1 MNDINK
7 PFISVIYGPMFSGK
21 TTKLLELYNLYVKTY
36 GKDKCIAI
44 NYILDNRY
52 GENCIISHNKQ
63 FIECYCTKSMEEF
76 ITGETYNI
84 ILNAQY
90 IFINEA
96 QFFECIDKW
105 VLFLH
110 SNLNKTVI
118 LCGLDLDY
126 KRDSFGSMMNLLP
139 YASKIYP
146 LYGICQNTKTGI
158 CQNTKTGT
166 CENNNTSCIRA
177 SRYSHRLIN
186 NSEQIFIGSHEYIP
200 LCEDCYNIIN
210 Y

>member
-52 GENCIISHNKQ
+52 GENRIISHNKQ

-110 SNLNKTVI
+110 SNLKKTVI

-126 KRDSFGSMMNLLP
+126 KRDSFGTFMNLLP
-139 YASKIYP
+139 YASKIVP
-146 LYGICQNTKTGI
+146 LYG
-158 CQNTKTGT
+158 T
-166 CENNNTSCIRA
+166 CHNNNDCLSS
-177 SRYSHRLIN
+177 SRYSHCLIN
-186 NSEQIFIGSHEYIP
+186 NSEQIFIGTHEYIP
-200 LCEDCYNIIN
+200 LCEDCYNKIN
-210 Y
+210 

>member
-1 MNDINK
+1 MEINT

-21 TTKLLELYNLYVKTY
+21 TTKLLELYNLYVKMY

-52 GENCIISHNKQ
+52 GENRLTSHNKLS
-63 FIECYCTKSMEEF
+63 IECYSVKNIEEF

-96 QFFECIDKW
+96 QFFEDVDKW

-110 SNLNKTVI
+110 INLNKTVI

-126 KRDSFGSMMNLLP
+126 KRDSFGKMMNLLP
-139 YASKIYP
+139 YASKIYVMS
-146 LYGICQNTKTGI
+146 N
-158 CQNTKTGT
+158 
-166 CENNNTSCIRA
+166 SCHN
-177 SRYSHRLIN
+177 SNSKNGCNGVSKYSHRIVNNFDQVLIG
-186 NSEQIFIGSHEYIP
+186 IHEYIP
-200 LCEDCYNIIN
+200 LCEDCFNTLVH
-210 Y
+210 

>member
-1 MNDINK
+1 MEINT

-52 GENCIISHNKQ
+52 GENRVISHNKQ
-63 FIECYCTKSMEEF
+63 SIECYSVKNIEEF

-96 QFFECIDKW
+96 QFFEDVDKW

-110 SNLNKTVI
+110 INLNKTVI

-126 KRDSFGSMMNLLP
+126 KRDSFGKMMNLLP
-139 YASKIYP
+139 YASKIYVMSNS
-146 LYGICQNTKTGI
+146 C
-158 CQNTKTGT
+158 
-166 CENNNTSCIRA
+166 NNSKNGCNQP
-177 SRYSHRLIN
+177 SRYSHRIIN
-186 NSEQIFIGSHEYIP
+186 NEDQVLIGIHEYIP
-200 LCEDCYNIIN
+200 LCENCFNILVH
-210 Y
+210 

>member
-1 MNDINK
+1 MNDINS

-21 TTKLLELYNLYVKTY
+21 TTKLLKLYNLYVKIY

-44 NYILDNRY
+44 NYELDDRY
-52 GENCIISHNKQ
+52 GTNAIISHNNE
-63 FIECYCTKSMEEF
+63 FVECYCVKNIEEF

-96 QFFECIDKW
+96 QFFESIDKW

-110 SNLNKTVI
+110 SNLKKTVI

-126 KRDSFGSMMNLLP
+126 KNDSFGTMMNLLP
-139 YASKIYP
+139 YASKIVP
-146 LYGICQNTKTGI
+146 LSGICHNSKNGLCTGL
-158 CQNTKTGT
+158 
-166 CENNNTSCIRA
+166 SC
-177 SRYSHRLIN
+177 YSHRIVNSDAQVLI
-186 NSEQIFIGSHEYIP
+186 GTHEYIP
-200 LCEDCYNIIN
+200 LCKTCYNALRFN
-210 Y
+210 AVEEQNLLPLD

>member
-1 MNDINK
+1 MSDINK

-21 TTKLLELYNLYVKTY
+21 TTKLLELYNLYAKTY

-52 GENCIISHNKQ
+52 GENSIISHNKQ

-105 VLFLH
+105 TLFLH
-110 SNLNKTVI
+110 SNLKKTVI

-146 LYGICQNTKTGI
+146 LYGICQNTKTDI

-166 CENNNTSCIRA
+166 CENNKTSCMGA
-177 SRYSHRLIN
+177 SKYSHRLIN
-186 NSEQIFIGSHEYIP
+186 NSEQIFIGTHEYIP

-210 Y
+210 

>member
-7 PFISVIYGPMFSGK
+7 PFIVLIYGPMFSGK
-21 TTKLLELYNLYVKTY
+21 TTKLVELYNLYVKNY
-36 GKDKCIAI
+36 GKNKCIAI

-52 GENCIISHNKQ
+52 GTNAIISHNKQ
-63 FIECYCTKSMEEF
+63 SIDCYCTKNIEEF

-96 QFFECIDKW
+96 QFFESIDKW

-110 SNLNKTVI
+110 NNLKKTVI

-126 KRDSFGSMMNLLP
+126 KRDSFGTMMNLIP

-146 LYGICQNTKTGI
+146 LYGICQNTKTG
-158 CQNTKTGT
+158 CRG
-166 CENNNTSCIRA
+166 A
-177 SRYSHRLIN
+177 SKYSHRIIDN
-186 NSEQIFIGSHEYIP
+186 DEQVYIGTHEYIP
-200 LCEDCYNIIN
+200 LCENCYNEIN
-210 Y
+210 

>member
-1 MNDINK
+1 MEINT

-21 TTKLLELYNLYVKTY
+21 TTKLLELYNLYVKMY

-52 GENCIISHNKQ
+52 GENRLTSHNKLS
-63 FIECYCTKSMEEF
+63 IECYSVKNIEEF

-96 QFFECIDKW
+96 QFFEDVDKW

-110 SNLNKTVI
+110 INLNKTVI

-126 KRDSFGSMMNLLP
+126 KRDSFGKMMN
-139 YASKIYP
+139 
-146 LYGICQNTKTGI
+146 
-158 CQNTKTGT
+158 
-166 CENNNTSCIRA
+166 E
-177 SRYSHRLIN
+177 
-186 NSEQIFIGSHEYIP
+186 
-200 LCEDCYNIIN
+200 
-210 Y
+210 